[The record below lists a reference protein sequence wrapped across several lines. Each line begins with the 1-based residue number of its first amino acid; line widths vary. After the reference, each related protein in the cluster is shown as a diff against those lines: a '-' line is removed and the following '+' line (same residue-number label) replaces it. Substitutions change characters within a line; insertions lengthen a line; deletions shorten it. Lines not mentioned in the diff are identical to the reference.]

1 VIRFGFAGI
10 PLSCKGR
17 TYRDGLIYTQN
28 LGLNALEIQLIKGSA
43 TVSEEAA
50 QELKRLAEAF
60 DIELHVHAPYY
71 TDLAGDEF
79 NIRLS
84 KEKIISAGRL
94 ANLMGAKILVV
105 HPALY
110 GNSSKEVVMNRVVGQ
125 ARALRDLFK
134 KKEIQTKI
142 GIETMGKQSLF
153 GSIDEVVEVC
163 KRVNDVFPVLDF
175 GHMHARSNGKLKTK
189 EAIQSIFDK
198 TAELDNSFYL
208 IHLTGTFYEDGN
220 EYYPIPL
227 KRSDLGIEA
236 ILEVLL
242 KNKLNA
248 TLISESPLL
257 EHDAIWVQI
266 LFGQLLSKSNQKYF

>member
-1 VIRFGFAGI
+1 MTRFGFVGI

-17 TYRDGLIYTQN
+17 TYKDGLIYTKN
-28 LGLNALEIQLIKGSA
+28 LGLNALEVQLIKGSTA
-43 TVSEEAA
+43 VSEEVA
-50 QELKRLAEAF
+50 QELRKLAEAF

-71 TDLAGDEF
+71 TNLAGDES
-79 NIRLS
+79 NIQLS

-94 ANLMGAKILVV
+94 ANLMEAKILVI

-110 GNSSKEVVMNRVVGQ
+110 GDLSREVVMNRVVKQ
-125 ARALRDLFK
+125 TRALRDLFK
-134 KKEIQTKI
+134 KEGIQTKI

-153 GSIDEVVEVC
+153 GLIDEVVEVC
-163 KRVNDVFPVLDF
+163 KRVNDVVPVLDF

-208 IHLTGTFYEDGN
+208 IHLSGTFYEDGN
-220 EYYPIPL
+220 EYYHIPL
-227 KRSDLGIEA
+227 KKSDLGIEI
-236 ILEVLL
+236 ILEVLIE
-242 KNKLNA
+242 NKLNA

-266 LFGQLLSKSNQKYF
+266 LFDQLLRKNNQKYF